1 VGEPPRG
8 EDGEYRGGRGAK
20 DWGGEEYRL
29 MWQSPRERSE
39 GKIYALVFMMVS
51 SLCFIQ

>member
-1 VGEPPRG
+1 MRTRRIVEGEGPRI
-8 EDGEYRGGRGAK
+8 
-20 DWGGEEYRL
+20 GGEEYRL

-51 SLCFIQ
+51 SRCFIQ

>member
-1 VGEPPRG
+1 MGESPRG
-8 EDGEYRGGRGAK
+8 EDETYRGGRGAK
-20 DWGGEEYRL
+20 DWGEEYRF

>member
-1 VGEPPRG
+1 MRTRRIVEGEGPRIG
-8 EDGEYRGGRGAK
+8 
-20 DWGGEEYRL
+20 GGEEYRL